1 MSKIFYATT
10 PIYYVN
16 ADPHIGHAYTTII
29 SDFLARWHRLD
40 GCDTH
45 YLTGTDEH
53 GEKIYQ
59 AAQAAGLDPQA
70 FVDRISARFSLAW
83 EALGISH
90 DDFIRT
96 TQERHTQVVRQVLQK
111 VHDQGDIYY
120 DEYEGLYCVGCERFL
135 TEKELVEGK
144 CPTHQTTPE
153 ARREGNYFFRMEK
166 HRAWLTEHL
175 QTHPDFIQPEGY
187 RNEILSMLRES
198 IGDLSISRPKTRVP
212 WGIPLPWD
220 ESHVTYVWFDAL
232 LNYVSALGYPQ
243 GEGFAKYWPH
253 TWHLIGKDILKTHAV
268 FWPTMLKSAG
278 IPVYQRLLVGGY
290 LLGPDGRKMSKSLGN
305 VVDPFALAEKYGRDA
320 VRYFLLRELPYGQDG
335 AVGES
340 GLVER
345 YNADLANDLGNLL
358 ARARALLLRHLDG
371 VIPQPAPGEAEAAL
385 SAIGQGLLAKLRP
398 LIHNL
403 RLYAAIEEVLQFVR
417 ALNRYFNDQAPW
429 KLAKDPGQRERL
441 GTVLYQVVEGLRVAS
456 VLLEPAIP
464 DKARQLRQSLG
475 LGDYTLEQAAQWGLT
490 PAGTRIPA
498 EAPIL
503 FPKAEAEA
511 PAPAAPAAPALP
523 TKAPITI
530 DEFGRVEL
538 RVALVKAAEKVP
550 KADKLLKLTLD
561 LGGQERT
568 VVSGIAQWYKPE
580 DLPGR
585 KVVVVANL
593 QPVKLRGIL
602 SEGMILAAV
611 DDQGKLT
618 LVGLDQDL
626 ASGSEVR

>member
-1 MSKIFYATT
+1 MDKTFYATT

-16 ADPHIGHAYTTII
+16 AEPHIGHAYTTII
-29 SDFLARWHRLD
+29 GDFLARWHRLD
-40 GCDTH
+40 GYDTH

-59 AAQAAGLDPQA
+59 AAQAAGIAPQA
-70 FVDRISARFSLAW
+70 FVDQISGRFAQAW
-83 EALGISH
+83 EVLGISH

-96 TQERHTQVVRQVLQK
+96 TQERHTSVVRQVLQK
-111 VHDQGDIYY
+111 VHDRGDIYY

-135 TEKELVEGK
+135 TEKELVDGK
-144 CPTHQTTPE
+144 CPTHHTPPE

-166 HRAWLTEHL
+166 YRAWLIEYI
-175 QTHPDFIQPEGY
+175 QTYPDFIQPEGY
-187 RNEILSMLRES
+187 RNEVLGMLRES

-212 WGIPLPWD
+212 WGITLPWD
-220 ESHVTYVWFDAL
+220 DTHVTYVWFDAL
-232 LNYVSALGYPQ
+232 LNYVSALGYPA
-243 GEGFAKYWPH
+243 GERFARYWPH

-278 IPVYQRLLVGGY
+278 IPLYQRLLVGGY

-305 VVDPFALAEKYGRDA
+305 VVDPFALSEKYGRDA
-320 VRYFLLRELPYGQDG
+320 LRYFLLRELPYGQDG
-335 AVGES
+335 AVGEK

-345 YNADLANDLGNLL
+345 YNADLANDLGNLV
-358 ARARALLLRHLDG
+358 ARVRALLLRHLDG
-371 VIPQPAPGEAEAAL
+371 VIPPQHPGEAEAPT
-385 SAIGQGLLAKLRP
+385 SAAGQGLLEKLRP
-398 LIHNL
+398 LVHHL

-417 ALNRYFNDQAPW
+417 SLNRYFNDQAPW
-429 KLAKDPGQRERL
+429 KLAKDPAQLERL
-441 GTVLYQVVEGLRVAS
+441 GTVLYQVVEGLRIAS
-456 VLLEPAIP
+456 ILLEPAIP

-498 EAPIL
+498 EAAIL
-503 FPKAEAEA
+503 FPKSEAEA
-511 PAPAAPAAPALP
+511 PAATPPPAPALP
-523 TKAPITI
+523 TKPLITI
-530 DEFGRVEL
+530 DNFGKVDL
-538 RVALVKAAEKVP
+538 RVALIVAAEKVP

-561 LGGQERT
+561 LGGHERT

-611 DDQGKLT
+611 DDQGNLT

-626 ASGSEVR
+626 ASGAEVR